1 MDQVADRDQI
11 NKLTMSEKE
20 LIEDINNEIT
30 FSGALPYSLPEKEIK
45 RIITN
50 DCRYFW
56 DNWRHAVESRY
67 LLLPLELFKNAT
79 FKKFRQIQL
88 PDCVQF
94 VVDFKEARGGG
105 SMFGTIDRDFAEQK
119 FIGSEI
125 YLTPFVGESLVYR
138 TVIFSFLDL
147 TKSFMIDSIAYDY
160 NKNTKMLGVL
170 GRTPPANAVLRV
182 YKKLE
187 PDKLY
192 EDEVFQRY
200 VRAHSKVRLAH
211 MLQTFNYTLP
221 GDVTVNYQN
230 ITTTAEKE
238 MEEVKAMM
246 KGENTPDWM
255 FLVHQ

>member
-1 MDQVADRDQI
+1 MTERQLV
-11 NKLTMSEKE
+11 
-20 LIEDINNEIT
+20 EDINNEIT

-45 RIITN
+45 RILEN
-50 DCRYFW
+50 DSKYFW
-56 DNWRHAVESRY
+56 DNWRYAVESRY
-67 LLLPLELFKNAT
+67 LMLPLELFRNPT

-94 VVDFKEARGGG
+94 VVDFKEAKGG
-105 SMFGTIDRDFAEQK
+105 SIFATIDRDFAEQK

-125 YLTPFVGESLVYR
+125 FLTPFIGESIMYR
-138 TVIFSFLDL
+138 TVLFSFLDL
-147 TKSFMIDSIAYDY
+147 TKSMMIDTIAYDY
-160 NKNTKMLGVL
+160 NKNTKLLGVL
-170 GRTPPANAVLRV
+170 GRTPATAGVLRV

-187 PDKLY
+187 QEKLY
-192 EDEVFQRY
+192 EDEMFQRY
-200 VRAHSKVRLAH
+200 VRAHAKVRLAH

-238 MEEVKAMM
+238 MEDVKLMM

-255 FLVHQ
+255 FLTHF

>member
-1 MDQVADRDQI
+1 MTERQ
-11 NKLTMSEKE
+11 

-30 FSGALPYSLPEKEIK
+30 FSGALPYSLPEKELK
-45 RIITN
+45 RILEN
-50 DCRYFW
+50 DSRYFW
-56 DNWRHAVESRY
+56 DNWRYAVESRY
-67 LLLPLELFKNAT
+67 LMLPLELFRNPT

-94 VVDFKEARGGG
+94 VVDFKEAKGG
-105 SMFGTIDRDFAEQK
+105 SIFATIDRDFAEQK

-125 YLTPFVGESLVYR
+125 FLTPFIGESIMYR
-138 TVIFSFLDL
+138 TVLFSFLDL
-147 TKSFMIDSIAYDY
+147 TKSMMIDTIAYDY
-160 NKNTKMLGVL
+160 NKNTKLLGVL
-170 GRTPPANAVLRV
+170 GRTPATAGVLRV

-187 PDKLY
+187 QEKLY
-192 EDEVFQRY
+192 EDEMFQRY
-200 VRAHSKVRLAH
+200 VRAHAKVRLAH

-238 MEEVKAMM
+238 MEDVKLMM

-255 FLVHQ
+255 FLTHF